1 MTICRDIISAC
12 ESVAASLG
20 YPHLKEEQRSVIIN
34 FVTGNDVFAV
44 MPTGYGKTLCYAC
57 LPSLFDQL
65 LGTDS
70 SIVVVVSP
78 LTLIMMD
85 QVIMYK
91 MCVYLNV
98 LAD

>member
-1 MTICRDIISAC
+1 MMSISNDIV
-12 ESVAASLG
+12 SVCDSMAASLG

-57 LPSLFDQL
+57 LPNLFDQL
-65 LGTDS
+65 LGTDN

-78 LTLIMMD
+78 
-85 QVIMYK
+85 
-91 MCVYLNV
+91 
-98 LAD
+98 